1 MAGDIT
7 EHWNEP
13 PELINFLI
21 DHMPHVYAVPG
32 NHDLPNHQIEDL
44 HRSAFWTLVQA
55 GKVTMLK
62 EGWTSF
68 PNWNLHV
75 YGYPYGSSVMEK
87 PERNPDG
94 LRLAVVHANVWSSQD
109 SAYPGV
115 SQQEHIDHY
124 HFLMKDRFDSVL
136 FGDNHVRQMGAPNA
150 SYVNLHWCNPGPIFR
165 RTTKEKNQTPA
176 VAELFSDGHFE
187 FREIPGNGDRWRDE
201 PNTPEATEI
210 DLRRLTELLTR
221 LGDSGVDYLRALEI
235 AMKSHD
241 VRKAV
246 RQLVGAVVDELKQLA
261 QKTGDRL

>member
-1 MAGDIT
+1 MT
-7 EHWNEP
+7 ENWNEP

-21 DHMPHVYAVPG
+21 EHMPHVYAVPG

-55 GKVTMLK
+55 GKITQL
-62 EGWTSF
+62 
-68 PNWNLHV
+68 PNDRWNLFAERHLAV
-75 YGYPYGSSVMEK
+75 YGYPYGSPVTK
-87 PERNPDG
+87 QPEDSAHPG
-94 LRLAVVHANVWSSQD
+94 AVRLAVVHANVWSSQV

-124 HFLMKDRFDSVL
+124 HFLMKDNFDAVL
-136 FGDNHVRQMGAPNA
+136 FGDNHVSQWGIK
-150 SYVNLHWCNPGPIFR
+150 STDFHWCNPGPIFR

-210 DLRRLTELLTR
+210 DVRRLTELLTR
-221 LGDSGVDYLRALEI
+221 LGDSGVDYLRALQV
-235 AMKSHD
+235 AAKAHD
-241 VRKAV
+241 VRKSV
-246 RQLVGAVVDELKQLA
+246 RQLVGAIVEELGQLA
-261 QKTGDRL
+261 RKTGERL